1 MPSWMSGSGRRADV
15 KPFTYL
21 RHDDSATFSPGTK
34 FLAGGT
40 TLIDL
45 MKLNVETPSEVIDL
59 ATLDRPGL
67 HEIVQ
72 TDQGIRIGALVTM
85 ADAAEHSLVAAA
97 YPIVVQSL
105 DLAASQQIRNM
116 AT

>member
-1 MPSWMSGSGRRADV
+1 MCGSVRRAEM

-21 RHDDSATFSPGTK
+21 RYDEAATPSAEAR

-45 MKLNVETPSEVIDL
+45 MKLNVETPSQVIDL

-67 HEIVQ
+67 REIVEI
-72 TDQGIRIGALVTM
+72 DRGLRIGALVTM
-85 ADAAEHSLVAAA
+85 ADAARHRLIARKYPVVA
-97 YPIVVQSL
+97 QSL
-105 DLAASQQIRNM
+105 E
-116 AT
+116 